1 MSAAAVIGDTRARRW
16 LGLRVPAMLIAT
28 MLLGGC
34 VVGPKYV
41 RPPVITPPAYK
52 ELDGWKMAEPADT
65 DLRGPW
71 WQRFGDPALDALE
84 ARVEVSNQNLAAAEA
99 TYRQASALVRE
110 ARSAY
115 FPTVTV
121 GVGYARSR
129 SSATLGSSAG
139 TGGAGGSSGTRNGSS
154 TKSDFFQ
161 LPIDITWAPDF
172 WGKVRRSVEASQAGA
187 QASAADM
194 QTARLSLQ
202 GELALDYFQLR
213 TLDAQKRLLDQTVAA
228 FDRSL
233 SLTRTRYAGGV
244 ASQVD
249 VVQAQAQL
257 DSARAQALDVGVQR
271 AQLEHAIALLVGQPA
286 SSFAIPD
293 TPLASAPPAI
303 PIGVPSALLERR
315 PDIAAAERRMA
326 SANAEIGVAIAA
338 YYPTITLSASTGFES
353 SGLATWLTWPSR
365 FWSVGPGISETVFD
379 GGLRRAQTEAARAG
393 FDASVATYRQT
404 VLGAFQSVEDNLA
417 ALRILEDEAQVQEA
431 AVRAA
436 ERSVTLTTE
445 QYRAGTV
452 GYLNVITTQ
461 TIALGNAVTAVQL
474 LGRRMT
480 AAVQLIEALGG
491 GWTEHELPSA
501 AEVTRR
507 PDEKSRP

>member
-1 MSAAAVIGDTRARRW
+1 VRGGVLPGAAARRW
-16 LGLRVPAMLIAT
+16 LATRLPVALIVTA
-28 MLLGGC
+28 LLGGC

-41 RPPVITPPAYK
+41 RPPVITPPTYK
-52 ELDGWKMAEPADT
+52 ELDGWKMAEPGDA

-84 ARVEVSNQNLAAAEA
+84 ARVDVSNQNLMSAEA

-129 SSATLGSSAG
+129 SSATLGSSASAG
-139 TGGAGGSSGTRNGSS
+139 STGATRNGGG

-187 QASAADM
+187 QASAADV

-213 TLDAQKRLLDQTVAA
+213 TLDAQRRLLDATVAA

-233 SLTRTRYAGGV
+233 SLTRTRYIGGV

-257 DSARAQALDVGVQR
+257 DSARAQAFDVGVQR
-271 AQLEHAIALLVGQPA
+271 AQLEHAIALLVGQPP
-286 SSFAIPD
+286 SSFAIPA
-293 TPLASAPPAI
+293 TPLSGGPPAI
-303 PIGVPSALLERR
+303 PVGVPSALLERR

-353 SGLATWLTWPSR
+353 AGLATWLTWPSR

-379 GGLRRAQTEAARAG
+379 GGLRRAQTEAARAA

-417 ALRILEDEAQVQEA
+417 ALRILEEEARVQEA
-431 AVRAA
+431 AVQAA
-436 ERSVTLTTE
+436 ARSVTLTTE

-461 TIALGNAVTAVQL
+461 TIALGNEITAVQL
-474 LGRRMT
+474 LGRRMI
-480 AAVQLIEALGG
+480 AAVQLVEALGG
-491 GWTEHELPSA
+491 GWTERELPSA
-501 AEVTRR
+501 GDVTRR
-507 PDEKSRP
+507 PDETHRP